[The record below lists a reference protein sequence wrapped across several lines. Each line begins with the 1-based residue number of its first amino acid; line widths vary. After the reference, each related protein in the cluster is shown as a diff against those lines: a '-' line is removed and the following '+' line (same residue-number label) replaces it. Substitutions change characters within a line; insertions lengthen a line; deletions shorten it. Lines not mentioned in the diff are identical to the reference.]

1 MIEEIQEVQD
11 AAKEVQAA
19 AQEVISPRVASHF
32 AIWQAAEQWAD
43 KLEDSLK
50 IEFAQF
56 VEQYKRLF

>member
-1 MIEEIQEVQD
+1 MQD